1 MESALERV
9 VKTICQMCYFYCGL
23 DVTVRDGQIIKI
35 EGMNE
40 HPGSK
45 GRLCPRGLACQQLV
59 NDPNRLRTPLKRVG
73 ERGSGK
79 WEPISWT
86 DAIGS
91 IAEKMLAIKNEYG
104 PHYCGYYRGQAP
116 GWVTNFNYVWRL
128 MNSWGSPNLFT
139 HSHLCF
145 VPRALAH
152 AATFGRFPEP
162 DYENTKCILL
172 IGYNPVN
179 TSPVNYASRILWAKQ
194 RGAKLIVCD
203 PRFTNTAS
211 KADLFLQERPGTT
224 GALILAMI
232 QAIIAEELY
241 DVEFVEKWTVGFD
254 RLRKFI
260 EEYTPERCE
269 EITWVPAEKI
279 RQAARMI
286 AQTKPAVV
294 VDGNGLDQHTN
305 TVQTV
310 RATSILRALIGSL
323 DVPGGSVMVPALP
336 FVDVQRRGS
345 QPKDFYAKAVG
356 RYPLYAAGGF
366 GLNGVDLTDSLIS
379 GKPFTIRSLIVQG
392 GDPVAVLSDS
402 STVTEALERLDFL
415 VVHDLYPNATSQI
428 ADLILPA
435 ASFLE
440 RDLVLNYRYR
450 PSASCNLIAM
460 QNQCVEPVGESKTD
474 LEFIFEL
481 ARALGLEEHFPW
493 EKATEAFDWELEANG
508 ISVQWLRDNP
518 GGYKVDYPPDELY
531 RKYEKEGFVSTPSKK
546 VELYSRLFEEK
557 GMDPLPTFVEPSIG
571 PVSSLEVSDQY
582 PLVCS
587 AGLKLGLHTHTQ
599 FRSLPWI
606 KAKEPEPFGEI
617 HPDTASDLNVGD
629 GEWMRVV
636 SPQGSLKVKA
646 RVCRRVHPRIVCVT
660 HGYGEPYT
668 SGDGLCNEITSQE
681 GRDPIAGCTG
691 NRSFLCRVEKAEA

>member
-1 MESALERV
+1 MERV

-23 DVTVRDGQIIKI
+23 DVTVRDGQIIKV
-35 EGMNE
+35 EGMKE

-45 GRLCPRGLACQQLV
+45 GRLCPRGLACPQLV
-59 NDPNRLRTPLKRVG
+59 SDPNRLRTPMKRVG
-73 ERGSGK
+73 ERGSGQ
-79 WEPISWT
+79 WEPISWP
-86 DAIGS
+86 DAIGL
-91 IAEKMLAIKNEYG
+91 IAEKMLGIKQEFG

-152 AATFGRFPEP
+152 GATFGRFPEP
-162 DYENTKCILL
+162 DYENTNCILL
-172 IGYNPVN
+172 VGYNPVN
-179 TSPVNYASRILWAKQ
+179 TSPVNYAARIFWAKQ

-224 GALILAMI
+224 GALLLAMI
-232 QAIIAEELY
+232 QVIIAEELY
-241 DVEFVEKWTVGFD
+241 DAEFVEKWTVGFD
-254 RLRKFI
+254 RLKEFI
-260 EEYTPERCE
+260 GQYTPERAE
-269 EITWVPAEKI
+269 EITWVPADKI
-279 RQAARMI
+279 RLAARMV

-323 DVPGGSVMVPALP
+323 DAPGGSVMMPGLP

-345 QPKDFYAKAVG
+345 QPKDFYDRSVSK
-356 RYPLYAAGGF
+356 YPLYAAGGF
-366 GLNGVDLTDSLIS
+366 GLTGVDLTDSLMT
-379 GKPFTIRSLIVQG
+379 GEPFAIRSLIVQG
-392 GDPVAVLSDS
+392 GDPVAVLSDTK
-402 STVTEALERLDFL
+402 TVVEALSRLDFL
-415 VVHDLYPNATSQI
+415 VVHDPYHTATAEI
-428 ADLILPA
+428 ADLVLPA

-450 PSASCNLIAM
+450 PAANCNLIAM
-460 QNQCVEPVGESKTD
+460 QNQCVEPVGDSKTD

-481 ARALGLEEHFPW
+481 AKQLGLEEHFPW
-493 EKATEAFDWELEANG
+493 AKATDAFDWELEPNG
-508 ISVQWLRDNP
+508 ISVQWLRENP
-518 GGYKVDYPPDELY
+518 GGYKVEYPPEKLY
-531 RKYEKEGFVSTPSKK
+531 RKYEEEGFVSTPSRK
-546 VELYSRLFEEK
+546 VELYSQIFAEK
-557 GMDPLPTFVEPSIG
+557 GMDPLPTYEEPYPGRG
-571 PVSSLEVSDQY
+571 PSPELNREF

-606 KAKEPEPFGEI
+606 RAKEPEPFSEI
-617 HPDTASDLNVGD
+617 HPDTAREFGIENGQ
-629 GEWMRVV
+629 WMRIT
-636 SPQGSLKVKA
+636 SPIGSLKVKA
-646 RVCRRVHPRIVCVT
+646 RVCRRMHPRVVSVT
-660 HGYGEPYT
+660 HGYGEPYA
-668 SGDGLCNEITSQE
+668 GGKELCNEITSQA

-691 NRSFLCRVEKAEA
+691 NRSFMCKVEKAET